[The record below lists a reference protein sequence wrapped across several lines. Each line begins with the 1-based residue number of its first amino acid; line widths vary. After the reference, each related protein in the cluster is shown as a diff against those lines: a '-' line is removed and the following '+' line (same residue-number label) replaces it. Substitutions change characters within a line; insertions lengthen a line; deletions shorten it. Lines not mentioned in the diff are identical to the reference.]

1 MNFHSLE
8 FNSPKKKRKSVE
20 YNETCIEFLRKKPT
34 LLYVA
39 ENVKYAIASICDIC
53 STFDP

>member
-1 MNFHSLE
+1 MYWIFD
-8 FNSPKKKRKSVE
+8 
-20 YNETCIEFLRKKPT
+20 KKPT

-53 STFDP
+53 STFDPW